1 MTRLKKKEESY
12 IPDPTPDRQLSHPSG
27 WCMTGHHDGCRYQF
41 SHGKCG
47 CECHKE
53 TNE

>member
-1 MTRLKKKEESY
+1 MARRKKEESY
-12 IPDPTPDRQLSHPSG
+12 VPDPTPDRQLEHASG
-27 WCMTGHHDGCRYQF
+27 WCMTGYHKQCPYQF

-53 TNE
+53 TK